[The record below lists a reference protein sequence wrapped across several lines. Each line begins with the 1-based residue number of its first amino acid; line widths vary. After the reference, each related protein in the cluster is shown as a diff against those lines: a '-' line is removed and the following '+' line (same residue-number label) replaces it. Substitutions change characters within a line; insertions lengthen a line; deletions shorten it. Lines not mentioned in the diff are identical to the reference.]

1 MYNSFEKHDIG
12 TIVQIINKNNTRMY
26 YRVKHEFVKLPI
38 KLYLSGDRSTLWEV
52 FNLLFSVT

>member
-1 MYNSFEKHDIG
+1 MYNSFKKHDIG

-38 KLYLSGDRSTLWEV
+38 KL
-52 FNLLFSVT
+52 LFIWGQEYIMGRV